1 MITNQQIQ
9 SYELIV
15 HSWTMLDHVNTQNS
29 TVKNAAE
36 RNILQQ
42 ITTFYFAYILAR
54 TVYNANATYL
64 LFLQGLYIY
73 VKKLMLMYQDYR
85 LNPS

>member
-1 MITNQQIQ
+1 
-9 SYELIV
+9 
-15 HSWTMLDHVNTQNS
+15 MLDHVNTQNS

-73 VKKLMLMYQDYR
+73 M
-85 LNPS
+85 